1 MLEIAFINAQPL
13 VRRALIGARADD
25 PVMPERPPRRRQAR
39 RARREGRRWR
49 PAPAAALKP
58 RGTS

>member
-1 MLEIAFINAQPL
+1 MIEIAFINAQPL

-25 PVMPERPPRRRQAR
+25 PVVPEVQGRR
-39 RARREGRRWR
+39 RARRRARR
-49 PAPAAALKP
+49 

>member
-1 MLEIAFINAQPL
+1 MLDPMIEIAFLNAAPL

-25 PVMPERPPRRRQAR
+25 PVIPETR
-39 RARREGRRWR
+39 RAKR
-49 PAPAAALKP
+49 

>member
-1 MLEIAFINAQPL
+1 MIEIAFLNAQPL

-25 PVMPERPPRRRQAR
+25 PVIPNEKPQRRRVR
-39 RARREGRRWR
+39 R
-49 PAPAAALKP
+49 

>member
-1 MLEIAFINAQPL
+1 MIEIAFINAQPL

-25 PVMPERPPRRRQAR
+25 PIVPER
-39 RARREGRRWR
+39 RAKR
-49 PAPAAALKP
+49 

>member
-1 MLEIAFINAQPL
+1 MIEIAFLNSAPL

-25 PVMPERPPRRRQAR
+25 PVVPETQKRRVKR
-39 RARREGRRWR
+39 
-49 PAPAAALKP
+49 

>member
-1 MLEIAFINAQPL
+1 MLEIAYINAQPL

-25 PVMPERPPRRRQAR
+25 PVVPEKRQKRTGAR
-39 RARREGRRWR
+39 R
-49 PAPAAALKP
+49 

>member
-1 MLEIAFINAQPL
+1 MLEIAFFNAQPL

-25 PVMPERPPRRRQAR
+25 PVLPERQPRRRQAGAGARKGLR
-39 RARREGRRWR
+39 RRT
-49 PAPAAALKP
+49 APALRLKP

>member
-1 MLEIAFINAQPL
+1 MIEIAFINAQPL

-25 PVMPERPPRRRQAR
+25 PVVPEKRQPRRGAR
-39 RARREGRRWR
+39 R
-49 PAPAAALKP
+49 

>member
-1 MLEIAFINAQPL
+1 MLEIAFLNAQPL

-25 PVMPERPPRRRQAR
+25 PVVPEKKPQR
-39 RARREGRRWR
+39 RAIRRAKR
-49 PAPAAALKP
+49 

>member
-1 MLEIAFINAQPL
+1 MLDPMFETAFINASPL

-25 PVMPERPPRRRQAR
+25 PVIPEKTRRRALR
-39 RARREGRRWR
+39 R
-49 PAPAAALKP
+49 

>member
-1 MLEIAFINAQPL
+1 MGGGAQTEGMIEIAFINAQPL

-25 PVMPERPPRRRQAR
+25 PVIPEPQRR
-39 RARREGRRWR
+39 RARTGARR
-49 PAPAAALKP
+49 

>member
-1 MLEIAFINAQPL
+1 MLEIAFLNAQPL

-25 PVMPERPPRRRQAR
+25 PIVPEKPQRRRGLR
-39 RARREGRRWR
+39 R
-49 PAPAAALKP
+49 

>member
-25 PVMPERPPRRRQAR
+25 PVVPEKRQR
-39 RARREGRRWR
+39 RARR
-49 PAPAAALKP
+49 

>member
-1 MLEIAFINAQPL
+1 LNEWRSARMLDPMLEIALLNASPL

-25 PVMPERPPRRRQAR
+25 PVIPEKPRRAVR
-39 RARREGRRWR
+39 R
-49 PAPAAALKP
+49 

>member
-1 MLEIAFINAQPL
+1 MIEIAFINAQPL

-25 PVMPERPPRRRQAR
+25 PVVPDRQAR
-39 RARREGRRWR
+39 AKR
-49 PAPAAALKP
+49 

>member
-25 PVMPERPPRRRQAR
+25 PVVPEVQRRRAKR
-39 RARREGRRWR
+39 
-49 PAPAAALKP
+49 

>member
-1 MLEIAFINAQPL
+1 MLDPMFEIAFINASPL

-25 PVMPERPPRRRQAR
+25 PVVPDKESRGAKR
-39 RARREGRRWR
+39 
-49 PAPAAALKP
+49 